1 MNGYNSCK
9 KVHLFSQVLITSMN
23 QIKCHQFQ
31 FLAFQLKTKK
41 KKKERKKSLK
51 CREQSLSTKFDIKV
65 DLKDLC
71 IFAFLYLILIG
82 KKVHNALC
90 KPQIKARSTTVL
102 FLKPKI

>member
-1 MNGYNSCK
+1 
-9 KVHLFSQVLITSMN
+9 MN

-51 CREQSLSTKFDIKV
+51 CREQSLTLKI

-71 IFAFLYLILIG
+71 IYAFLYLILIG

-90 KPQIKARSTTVL
+90 KPEIKARSATVL
-102 FLKPKI
+102 FLKPKIYCT